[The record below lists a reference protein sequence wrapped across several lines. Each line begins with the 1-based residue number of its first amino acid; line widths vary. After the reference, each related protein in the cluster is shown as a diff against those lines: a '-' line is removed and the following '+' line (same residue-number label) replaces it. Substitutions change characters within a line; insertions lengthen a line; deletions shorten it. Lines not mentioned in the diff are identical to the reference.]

1 MGGSG
6 NKAAAG
12 KSRDG
17 KSAGIHRGK
26 PDKYSVR
33 QITRKEI
40 IMFDINDKKRIV
52 IKVGTSTLTHRT
64 GRLNIRR
71 VEKIVKILSD
81 IQNSGRQVILVSSG
95 AVGLGMS
102 KMNLSEKPKDTAMKQ
117 ACAAVGQCELM
128 YMYDK
133 LFGDYN
139 LTVAQILLTRNILDT
154 PRKNNVENT
163 FEKLI
168 SNNIIPVVNE
178 NDTVAIDEL
187 ELEFGENDSLAA
199 HVGIFCRAD
208 MLIIMSDIDGLFDSD
223 PHENPNAKIIPRV
236 DKIDDRIRSLAG
248 GAGSKLGSGGMIT
261 KINAAEIAMNAGI
274 DMAILN
280 GRNPAVLYDL
290 LDGKQVGTVFSAN

>member
-1 MGGSG
+1 
-6 NKAAAG
+6 
-12 KSRDG
+12 
-17 KSAGIHRGK
+17 
-26 PDKYSVR
+26 
-33 QITRKEI
+33 
-40 IMFDINDKKRIV
+40 MFDINDKKRIV
-52 IKVGTSTLTHRT
+52 IKVGTSTLTHST

-81 IQNSGRQVILVSSG
+81 IQNSGREVVLVSSG

-102 KMNLSEKPKDTAMKQ
+102 KMNLREKPKDTAMKQ

-133 LFGDYN
+133 LFGEYN

-168 SNNIIPVVNE
+168 NHNIIPVVNE

-208 MLIIMSDIDGLFDSD
+208 LLIIMSDIDGLFDSD
-223 PHENPNAKIIPRV
+223 PHENPNAKIIPKV
-236 DKIDDRIRSLAG
+236 EKIDEHIRSLAG

-261 KINAAEIAMNAGI
+261 KLNAAEIAMNAGI

-280 GRNPAVLYDL
+280 GRNPSVLYDL